1 MLFYSRNQFKKHGQL
16 YEIVTYK
23 IFVTLNFSRKHKIQI
38 FFTVADWGTL
48 GHITTP
54 ARSQAS

>member
-23 IFVTLNFSRKHKIQI
+23 IFVTLNSSRKHKIQI
-38 FFTVADWGTL
+38 FFTVDGWGTL
-48 GHITTP
+48 GHITTQT
-54 ARSQAS
+54 RGQAS